1 MNRIPL
7 PSRDTILSIFNYENG
22 WRYKIK
28 KKNGRMAE
36 ETIKINKQGFGVGRV
51 IYFLETGEQ
60 PENLKR
66 IDGNYRNNKF
76 DNLTPI
82 TEQEKLREGQKRK
95 REEFKESETILKAK
109 NLIDEGYSG
118 YQIYKNL
125 MKGEISHPT
134 FRRYLGDY
142 YESKKIEKKKD
153 FLEQVKDSFL
163 RNNKIGKYTMD
174 EMSIGVETLTEALN
188 LFNIEKQD
196 NLTGNT
202 NNLRHGIIRPDFF
215 EKIDCEENAYFLGLM
230 YADGYV
236 VIRENKPKSTSHLA
250 AISLKSSDDYLLEKF
265 SDLIYGKRLLSKI
278 IYEKEE
284 HSDAYKFSI
293 HNKRI
298 CLDLINLGCVPNKSK
313 ILQFPTEEQVPENL
327 IHHFIRGYFDG
338 DGSCGIYGEKDKL
351 QFSICGSVFFI
362 DSLSKYLNKK
372 FNYKF
377 SCYNAGNIKVVASSH
392 SQKVI
397 EFRDFIYENSSI
409 SMKRKRD
416 IFFRK

>member
-1 MNRIPL
+1 
-7 PSRDTILSIFNYENG
+7 
-22 WRYKIK
+22 
-28 KKNGRMAE
+28 MAE

-284 HSDAYKFSI
+284 HSDAYRFSI
-293 HNKRI
+293 HNKKI
-298 CLDLINLGCVPNKSK
+298 CLDLINLGCIPNKSK

-377 SCYNAGNIKVVASSH
+377 SCYNTGNIKVVASSH

>member
-22 WRYKIK
+22 WGFLIK

-284 HSDAYKFSI
+284 HSDAYRFSI
-293 HNKRI
+293 HNKKI
-298 CLDLINLGCVPNKSK
+298 CLDLINLGCIPNKSK

-377 SCYNAGNIKVVASSH
+377 SCYNTGNIKVVASSH